1 MNFGLYKT
9 QRKRRESIIKGE
21 AIRECGLDFFPI
33 TMEHYEDF
41 IQCKEALVVRQST
54 LPVKY
59 VSMDYLSAI
68 FAMEVDAMREGNGSG
83 GGGMF
88 AKLMHLLGLSLRID
102 MNNEMLNDN
111 IYYLNTGD
119 RIVIERMVFTQTDAD
134 GEERT
139 AELTPFQ
146 FSTQVRPLIALQ
158 NRIELPDETEN
169 VDLVSAYESKKNLE
183 SGGVPVNPDIE
194 DLKSTVA
201 YLSGITDKE
210 LLSWTIR
217 DFENRRRTIDRV
229 EKHRSYRQAELGG
242 MVSFKN
248 GNPYPSLFFDPVDDS
263 FGTTSMIDFGK
274 KLGDM
279 GASNGN
285 PTT

>member
-1 MNFGLYKT
+1 MNFGLYQT
-9 QRKRRESIIKGE
+9 QRKKRESIIKGLP
-21 AIRECGLDFFPI
+21 IRECGLDFFPI

-41 IQCKEALVVRQST
+41 IQCKDALLIRQST

-59 VSMDYLSAI
+59 VSMDYLSAV
-68 FAMEVDAMREGNGSG
+68 FAMEVDALRERGGMG

-88 AKLMHLLGLSLRID
+88 AKIIHLLGLSLRID
-102 MNNEMLNDN
+102 MTNELLNDN

-119 RIVIERMVFTQTDAD
+119 SIEIEKLVLTQTDAD
-134 GEERT
+134 GEQRT
-139 AELTPFQ
+139 AEITPFQ
-146 FSTQVRPLIALQ
+146 FSSQIRPLIALQ

-169 VDLVSAYESKKNLE
+169 TELVSSYENKKNLE
-183 SGGVPVNPDIE
+183 SGGVILNPDIE
-194 DLKSTVA
+194 DMKSTVA

-217 DFENRRRTIDRV
+217 DFENRKRTIDRI
-229 EKHRSYRQAELGG
+229 EKHRAYRTAELGG

-248 GNPYPSLFFDPVDDS
+248 GNPYPSLFFDPIDES
-263 FGTTSMIDFGK
+263 FGTTSMVDFGK

-279 GASNGN
+279 GAKGGN
-285 PTT
+285 SKP